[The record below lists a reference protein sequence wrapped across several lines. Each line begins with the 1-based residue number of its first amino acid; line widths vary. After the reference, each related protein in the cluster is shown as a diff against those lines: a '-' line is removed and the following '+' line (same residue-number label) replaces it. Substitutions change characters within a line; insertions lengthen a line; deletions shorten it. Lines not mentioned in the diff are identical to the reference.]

1 VLGEFIND
9 AFYQE
14 FGLDRHFVN
23 DPKLKIFH
31 EDFIELL
38 NQWNKSIGSE
48 NGLPIGLSASS
59 ILANAI
65 MQEFDT
71 KIETNLAPT
80 YYGRYVDDI
89 LLVFPDSGNI
99 KNGEDVIHYLISK
112 KVVEENTKKQL
123 TYKNFELKKEKQKI
137 FYLDKKADLS
147 IIDAIEAEINS
158 VSSEWRFMPDLA
170 DENSSFMQKIVGFY
184 ADGNE
189 FNDALRKIDAAT
201 IKRLGLSLMI
211 SHSHGL
217 NQYVHP
223 QEWKE
228 RRYAI
233 YDLIENHIFIPQNF
247 FNNFTFIAKI
257 FRLMVHSEDGE
268 RAYCFIER
276 VLEQINQFSIL
287 STKTLTQ
294 SNGKDVDFFKFV
306 EYTYY
311 IFQQVFIESFNFNNK
326 MPKRY
331 SEKIIAKLFSEQ
343 LYEDIFIN
351 GINLYNEIQ
360 SEINQKNDT
369 FDFDNLYFPIEK
381 FDDTVVREINTYL
394 FLRDLSFDGYATAVT
409 ESVLTNNR
417 TAFFKKALS
426 STYSPLSNFNVDFS
440 NYSNFLMI
448 VDYFNLLVGGEKS
461 SNFPLIFPTRP
472 FSALDISVVSSLSD
486 GRNEALYLSY
496 VNCLRG
502 THSIC
507 GELAEPI
514 VKDGIQ
520 RIVRVTNK
528 HLSHLKSVNIAIT
541 NYKVEDTFWQ
551 QSVIQKPI
559 KDIERYRQL
568 EHIVNEAVKK
578 RPDYLVLPELSIPQ
592 EWAWLISKKLLTNN
606 ISLIAGV
613 EYIHAKEKGQK
624 IVHNTIMKFL
634 IADDI
639 GFKYMKFFRQDK
651 QVGAHGESIELKN
664 IANIELKPNRAYR
677 DKNIY
682 KHGNF
687 YFSSLIC
694 NELTDIEYRM
704 NFRGKI
710 DALFIV
716 EWNKDIKSFNALVE
730 SASLDIHSYIV
741 QVNNRKYGDSRIRAP
756 YKDDFYRDVVQVK
769 GGKHDYLIVGEINIE
784 QLREFQS
791 HHVSPQKP
799 FKPVPTGFIMLEER
813 KKWINEDDEEK
824 V

>member
-1 VLGEFIND
+1 
-9 AFYQE
+9 
-14 FGLDRHFVN
+14 
-23 DPKLKIFH
+23 
-31 EDFIELL
+31 
-38 NQWNKSIGSE
+38 
-48 NGLPIGLSASS
+48 
-59 ILANAI
+59 
-65 MQEFDT
+65 
-71 KIETNLAPT
+71 
-80 YYGRYVDDI
+80 
-89 LLVFPDSGNI
+89 
-99 KNGEDVIHYLISK
+99 
-112 KVVEENTKKQL
+112 
-123 TYKNFELKKEKQKI
+123 
-137 FYLDKKADLS
+137 
-147 IIDAIEAEINS
+147 
-158 VSSEWRFMPDLA
+158 
-170 DENSSFMQKIVGFY
+170 
-184 ADGNE
+184 
-189 FNDALRKIDAAT
+189 
-201 IKRLGLSLMI
+201 
-211 SHSHGL
+211 
-217 NQYVHP
+217 
-223 QEWKE
+223 
-228 RRYAI
+228 
-233 YDLIENHIFIPQNF
+233 
-247 FNNFTFIAKI
+247 
-257 FRLMVHSEDGE
+257 MVHSEDGE

-294 SNGKDVDFFKFV
+294 SNGKDVEFFKFV

-381 FDDTVVREINTYL
+381 FDDTVVREINTNL

-426 STYSPLSNFNVDFS
+426 SIYSPLSNFNVDFS

-448 VDYFNLLVGGEKS
+448 IDYFNLLVSGEKS

-520 RIVRVTNK
+520 RIVRVSNK
-528 HLSHLKSVNIAIT
+528 YLNNLKSVNIAIT
-541 NYKVEDTFWQ
+541 NYKVEDIFWQ

-756 YKDDFYRDVVQVK
+756 YKDDFHRDVVQVK